1 MDSTTTTISSAF
13 DNYGY
18 SPDLGGNAFFAVCW
32 GLNLIAEIIL
42 NVKTKQL
49 FLGVCFPFGCLIE
62 CIGFICRSLS
72 SHNTSSLGL
81 FLMNLIG
88 SVLGPVF
95 ILAGIYSSFGMIVQ
109 LYNPIYS
116 LVKPINYRRIFIVLD
131 VLSFLAQFAGDG
143 MASQLKSVN
152 MSPTPGFQVLAIGRI
167 LQLVSM
173 TIFIIFVSIFFGKL
187 HKAHKRGSLKRETE
201 IYAFVRES
209 TFFKLMVSSLLFAVF
224 CIYIRT
230 IYRVAALSGGYQNGV
245 MIDEKMFFGLDSA
258 MVLFAS
264 ILISGFYPGVCF
276 QQMTDSDDATKMNF
290 PKATEVIYSSNQ
302 TIRSSETNK
311 TSNTTDFYELKKIYQ
326 V

>member
-1 MDSTTTTISSAF
+1 MDSIITTSSASF

-18 SPDLGGNAFFAVCW
+18 TPDIGGNTFFAVCW
-32 GLNLIAEIIL
+32 GLNLIVEIIL

-49 FLGVCFPFGCLIE
+49 FLGVCFPFGCLLE
-62 CIGFICRSLS
+62 CIGFICRSAS
-72 SHNTSSLGL
+72 SHNTTSLGL

-88 SVLGPVF
+88 SVLGPVLL
-95 ILAGIYSSFGMIVQ
+95 LAGIYTSFGIIVQ

-116 LVKPINYRRIFIVLD
+116 FVKPINYRRIFIVLD
-131 VLSFLAQFAGDG
+131 VLSFLVQFAGDG
-143 MASQLKSVN
+143 MASQLSSLDMN
-152 MSPTPGFQVLAIGRI
+152 STPGFQVLAIGRI

-173 TIFIIFVSIFFGKL
+173 TIFIIFVLIFFVNL
-187 HKAHKRGSLKRETE
+187 HKAHKNGSLKRETE
-201 IYAFVRES
+201 TYEYIRES
-209 TFFKLMVSSLLFAVF
+209 MFFKLMLTSLLFAVF

-245 MIDEKMFFGLDSA
+245 MIDEKMFFGLDAA

-276 QQMTDSDDATKMNF
+276 QQMTDSDDATKMKF

-302 TIRSSETNK
+302 TIRSD
-311 TSNTTDFYELKKIYQ
+311 TSKASKTTDFYELRKIYQ